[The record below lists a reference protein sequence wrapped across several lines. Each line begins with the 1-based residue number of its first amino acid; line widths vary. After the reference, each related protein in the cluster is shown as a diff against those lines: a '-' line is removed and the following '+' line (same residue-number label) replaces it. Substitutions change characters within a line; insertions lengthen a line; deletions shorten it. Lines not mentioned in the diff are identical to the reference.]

1 MNRRDLIKT
10 AGLAFAGSA
19 LFPFDGLA
27 KTASEAVV
35 CREQLKLL
43 LHDIPFFFNSMSRHT
58 HLTSFSRPHSE
69 IF

>member
-27 KTASEAVV
+27 KTASETVSTPTENSQP
-35 CREQLKLL
+35 EQYQTPD
-43 LHDIPFFFNSMSRHT
+43 H
-58 HLTSFSRPHSE
+58 
-69 IF
+69 